1 MQNLLRLDKNNNL
14 EYLFEIAIDIIAI
27 IGTDSKIKR
36 VSKSCN
42 EILGW
47 NEKEVISVEWSN
59 FIHQDDLL
67 RILGYKKT
75 SNIKDEIKGLEFKVK
90 CKDENY
96 KLLKGNFKYIEEDK
110 VYIVIAK
117 DISEKQKILDEKL
130 EGELTKKFPM
140 LAMFMS
146 EDMLKKIKNMI
157 KTSILENKD
166 TIIEMFSN
174 YLEEKV
180 SFRDIIIT
188 NVDGFSLE
196 KLEDITYSLAKKE
209 LKHIE
214 VVGAILGGIIGF
226 FQFGV
231 SLFM

>member
-1 MQNLLRLDKNNNL
+1 MTELNTMLIKLALIVGIGAMIGWITNYVAIKM
-14 EYLFEIAIDIIAI
+14 LFRPYKEINFGLFKIQGLIPKRKHEIAISIAD
-27 IGTDSKIKR
+27 T
-36 VSKSCN
+36 VQ
-42 EILGW
+42 
-47 NEKEVISVEWSN
+47 KELISLKDV
-59 FIHQDDLL
+59 
-67 RILGYKKT
+67 T
-75 SNIKDEIKGLEFKVK
+75 STLDGEELEARM
-90 CKDENY
+90 
-96 KLLKGNFKYIEEDK
+96 GNMID
-110 VYIVIAK
+110 
-117 DISEKQKILDEKL
+117 KILNEKL

>member
-1 MQNLLRLDKNNNL
+1 MTELNAMLIKLALIVGIGAMIGWITNYIAIKM
-14 EYLFEIAIDIIAI
+14 LFRPYKEINFGLFKIQGLIPKRKHEIAISIADTVQKELI
-27 IGTDSKIKR
+27 SLKDVTNSLDGEELEKR
-36 VSKSCN
+36 MGDM
-42 EILGW
+42 I
-47 NEKEVISVEWSN
+47 
-59 FIHQDDLL
+59 D
-67 RILGYKKT
+67 
-75 SNIKDEIKGLEFKVK
+75 
-90 CKDENY
+90 
-96 KLLKGNFKYIEEDK
+96 
-110 VYIVIAK
+110 
-117 DISEKQKILDEKL
+117 KILDEKL
-130 EGELTKKFPM
+130 EGELIKKFPM

-146 EDMLKKIKNMI
+146 EDMLRKIKNMI

-180 SFRDIIIT
+180 NFKEIIIK

-214 VVGAILGGIIGF
+214 VVGAVLGGIIGF

-231 SLFM
+231 SLFI

>member
-1 MQNLLRLDKNNNL
+1 MTELNAMLIKLALIVGIGAMIGWITNYVAIKM
-14 EYLFEIAIDIIAI
+14 LFRPYKEINFGLFKIQGLIPKRKHEIAVSIADTVQKELISLKDVTSSLDGEELEIRMGNMID
-27 IGTDSKIKR
+27 
-36 VSKSCN
+36 
-42 EILGW
+42 
-47 NEKEVISVEWSN
+47 
-59 FIHQDDLL
+59 
-67 RILGYKKT
+67 
-75 SNIKDEIKGLEFKVK
+75 
-90 CKDENY
+90 
-96 KLLKGNFKYIEEDK
+96 
-110 VYIVIAK
+110 
-117 DISEKQKILDEKL
+117 KILDAKL
-130 EGELTKKFPM
+130 EGELVKKFPM

-146 EDMLKKIKNMI
+146 DDMLRKIKSMI

-180 SFRDIIIT
+180 DFREIIIK

-214 VVGAILGGIIGF
+214 VVGAVLGGIIGF

-231 SLFM
+231 SLFI

>member
-1 MQNLLRLDKNNNL
+1 MLIKLALIVGIGAMIGWITNYVAIKM
-14 EYLFEIAIDIIAI
+14 LFRPYREINFVLFKIQGLIPKRKHEIAISIAD
-27 IGTDSKIKR
+27 T
-36 VSKSCN
+36 VQ
-42 EILGW
+42 
-47 NEKEVISVEWSN
+47 KELISLKDV
-59 FIHQDDLL
+59 
-67 RILGYKKT
+67 T
-75 SNIKDEIKGLEFKVK
+75 STLDGEELETRM
-90 CKDENY
+90 
-96 KLLKGNFKYIEEDK
+96 GNMID
-110 VYIVIAK
+110 
-117 DISEKQKILDEKL
+117 KILDEKL
-130 EGELTKKFPM
+130 EGELNKKFPM

-231 SLFM
+231 SLFI

>member
-1 MQNLLRLDKNNNL
+1 MTELNTMLIKLALIVGIGAMIGWITNYVAIKM
-14 EYLFEIAIDIIAI
+14 LFRPYKEINFGVFKIQGLIPKRKHEIAISIAD
-27 IGTDSKIKR
+27 T
-36 VSKSCN
+36 VQ
-42 EILGW
+42 
-47 NEKEVISVEWSN
+47 KELISLKDV
-59 FIHQDDLL
+59 
-67 RILGYKKT
+67 T
-75 SNIKDEIKGLEFKVK
+75 STLDGEELEARM
-90 CKDENY
+90 
-96 KLLKGNFKYIEEDK
+96 GNMID
-110 VYIVIAK
+110 
-117 DISEKQKILDEKL
+117 KILDEKL

-188 NVDGFSLE
+188 NIDGFSLE

>member
-1 MQNLLRLDKNNNL
+1 MTELNTMLIKLALIVGIGAMIGWITNYVAIKM
-14 EYLFEIAIDIIAI
+14 LFRPYKEINFGLFKIQGLIPKRKHEIAISIADTVQKELI
-27 IGTDSKIKR
+27 SLNDVTNSLDGEELEKR
-36 VSKSCN
+36 MGDM
-42 EILGW
+42 I
-47 NEKEVISVEWSN
+47 
-59 FIHQDDLL
+59 D
-67 RILGYKKT
+67 
-75 SNIKDEIKGLEFKVK
+75 
-90 CKDENY
+90 
-96 KLLKGNFKYIEEDK
+96 
-110 VYIVIAK
+110 
-117 DISEKQKILDEKL
+117 KILDEKL
-130 EGELTKKFPM
+130 EGELIKKFPM

-146 EDMLKKIKNMI
+146 EDMLRKIKNMI

-180 SFRDIIIT
+180 NFREIIIK

-231 SLFM
+231 SLFI

>member
-1 MQNLLRLDKNNNL
+1 MTELNAMLVKLALIVGIGAMIGWITNYVAIKM
-14 EYLFEIAIDIIAI
+14 LFRPYKEINFGLFKIQGLIPKRKHEIAISIADTVQKELI
-27 IGTDSKIKR
+27 SLKDVTNSLDGEELEKR
-36 VSKSCN
+36 MGDM
-42 EILGW
+42 I
-47 NEKEVISVEWSN
+47 
-59 FIHQDDLL
+59 D
-67 RILGYKKT
+67 
-75 SNIKDEIKGLEFKVK
+75 
-90 CKDENY
+90 
-96 KLLKGNFKYIEEDK
+96 
-110 VYIVIAK
+110 
-117 DISEKQKILDEKL
+117 KILDEKL
-130 EGELTKKFPM
+130 EGELIKKFPM

-146 EDMLKKIKNMI
+146 EDMLRKIKNMI

-180 SFRDIIIT
+180 NFKEIIIK

-214 VVGAILGGIIGF
+214 VVGAVLGGIIGF

-231 SLFM
+231 SLFI